1 VKSRDGCP
9 PQQAAAGC
17 HLQDVVPT
25 CQQCRH
31 LITQAFPQMTPDRK
45 LILPILWI
53 ARKPRCALSW
63 TTIFA
68 GIPRHDGRC
77 RRRAPFNPE
86 RSLPNTCEDDFDRP
100 ILLLWPKGSLIIG
113 VENEGAPRIDG
124 KRIEDALVVLAC
136 DYTGLATFSLDETNG
151 GAEPRRSS
159 RAWWPFRSR
168 RSLIAPFTF
177 LGYRVLDE
185 FVASVVGVRV

>member
-1 VKSRDGCP
+1 
-9 PQQAAAGC
+9 
-17 HLQDVVPT
+17 
-25 CQQCRH
+25 
-31 LITQAFPQMTPDRK
+31 
-45 LILPILWI
+45 
-53 ARKPRCALSW
+53 
-63 TTIFA
+63 
-68 GIPRHDGRC
+68 
-77 RRRAPFNPE
+77 
-86 RSLPNTCEDDFDRP
+86 SLPNTCEDDFDRP

-185 FVASVVGVRV
+185 FVASVVGVRVRIVGSREEQTPASMHITALPESCDILRFCVRRP

>member
-1 VKSRDGCP
+1 MVVLLNSRRRVSS
-9 PQQAAAGC
+9 AGC
-17 HLQDVVPT
+17 CPDLPVMSPSNHPG
-25 CQQCRH
+25 
-31 LITQAFPQMTPDRK
+31 IPQMTLDRK
-45 LILPILWI
+45 RILPILWI

-159 RAWWPFRSR
+159 RAWCPFRSR

-185 FVASVVGVRV
+185 FVASVVGVRL